1 MQCYVYIC
9 RHITRIQ
16 NDFLSSVRIK
26 VHLEILTILAFR
38 RHLSIYVY
46 LFIFSL
52 ISSFFSLPTV
62 PFSPPPPPL
71 VYPSH
76 FYTSHRARFF
86 LNFFAS
92 VSLFNYFSL
101 SGSARHSVPLFSFIS
116 ASFSLFIR
124 SLFRPALPV
133 NSGPTSNSLDVPW
146 CSISKNH
153 ETFYPC
159 QYLVKVFVSFQCVM
173 LAFYKVGKLA
183 SMTINFAEVCES
195 NPVAAP
201 AFST

>member
-1 MQCYVYIC
+1 MQTYVYFY
-9 RHITRIQ
+9 RRITRIQ
-16 NDFLSSVRIK
+16 NDLLSSVRIK
-26 VHLEILTILAFR
+26 VHLVILTILAFR
-38 RHLSIYVY
+38 RHLYIYFLFY
-46 LFIFSL
+46 LLFSF
-52 ISSFFSLPTV
+52 SSNCSFF
-62 PFSPPPPPL
+62 FPPL

-76 FYTSHRARFF
+76 FYASHRARFF

-101 SGSARHSVPLFSFIS
+101 SSSARHFVPLFSFIS
-116 ASFSLFIR
+116 AGPSLFIR
-124 SLFRPALPV
+124 SLFWPALPV
-133 NSGPTSNSLDVPW
+133 NSGPTSNSLDLPW

-159 QYLVKVFVSFQCVM
+159 QHLVKVFVSFQCVM

-195 NPVAAP
+195 NPVVAP
-201 AFST
+201 AFPT